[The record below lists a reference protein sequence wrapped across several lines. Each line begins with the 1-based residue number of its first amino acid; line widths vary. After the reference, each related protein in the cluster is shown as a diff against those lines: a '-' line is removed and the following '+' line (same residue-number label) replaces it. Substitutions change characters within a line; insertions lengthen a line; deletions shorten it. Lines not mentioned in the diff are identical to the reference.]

1 MICGTPAQ
9 SRALAGRGHQ
19 AGEADELAVELVA
32 QRTRAGL
39 RRLDRAQRARD
50 VRTVGVVLRRPEI
63 AAGRQQHDDGDPER
77 QRARHGGQR
86 PRTQRKADPAK
97 SERDQE
103 PEPQRAADDDG
114 HEDPQIGGDGVGGI
128 ALDARE
134 HARRARPLA
143 GHLYRGVAI
152 DPLDV
157 DAQADGHANAVEAH
171 APVDERDVEVQRAR
185 VAGLA
190 EDPHRAHRQLAI
202 QAQRGEGRHPRAGRR
217 EADDGH
223 GQPAAPHAS

>member
-1 MICGTPAQ
+1 MQDAAGQLGLQRRAAVGQVADEEQRRPARDAAQRRHRQQVVVQVRRDGDLGTPAQ

-50 VRTVGVVLRRPEI
+50 VRAMGVVLRRPEI

-77 QRARHGGQR
+77 QRARHGGER

-114 HEDPQIGGDGVGGI
+114 DEDPQVGGDGVGGI

-134 HARRARPLA
+134 HTRRARPS
-143 GHLYRGVAI
+143 
-152 DPLDV
+152 
-157 DAQADGHANAVEAH
+157 
-171 APVDERDVEVQRAR
+171 RATWTAASR
-185 VAGLA
+185 SM
-190 EDPHRAHRQLAI
+190 RWTST
-202 QAQRGEGRHPRAGRR
+202 RR
-217 EADDGH
+217 RTGTRT
-223 GQPAAPHAS
+223 P